1 MHEPAEKEESQRMA
15 TDLKNEQREGGVE
28 APAATTYG
36 VRGGLWQ
43 SIRGMH
49 SGPLI
54 LVIVAMIVIF
64 WSISPF
70 FGTAENLSTTALGF
84 AINGIVVI
92 GMVLT
97 LISGGVDLSVGSVL
111 ALVGIVTA
119 RFIVL
124 GVSHPIA
131 IVIGLVAGLF
141 CGLVNGLLI
150 GKVGLNPLI
159 TTLGMMGIAR
169 GASFVITQG
178 TSISLY
184 NQLSAGMIYFGSG
197 AIFGVP
203 VIVIAFVL
211 IVAVGDVLFR
221 RSGAA
226 RKVFYL
232 GSNEKAA
239 ILSGLNVGRLKIGV
253 YLFSGLLSA
262 VAGILT
268 ICRFLVATPLAG
280 NGLELTAISASV
292 IGGASLNGGEGSAF
306 GSALGILMLALI
318 RNILILKNVSVYW
331 QDLIAGIILIGA
343 VLIDHMSHQRRS
355 Q

>member
-1 MHEPAEKEESQRMA
+1 METEV
-15 TDLKNEQREGGVE
+15 KNEEHS
-28 APAATTYG
+28 
-36 VRGGLWQ
+36 RGAGTQETGPGDGRRRTWQ
-43 SIRGMH
+43 ALRGIRN
-49 SGPLI
+49 GPLVLLI
-54 LVIVAMIVIF
+54 AAMVGIF
-64 WSISPF
+64 WVLSPY

-111 ALVGIVTA
+111 AVVGIVTA
-119 RFIVL
+119 RFIDAGVGHAFAVL
-124 GVSHPIA
+124 
-131 IVIGLVAGLF
+131 IGFAAGLL

-184 NQLSAGMIYFGSG
+184 NKLSPAMTFVGSG
-197 AIFGVP
+197 AVLGVP
-203 VIVIAFVL
+203 VIVVAFLLV
-211 IVAVGDVLFR
+211 VVVGDVLFR
-221 RSGAA
+221 RAGAA

-253 YLFSGLLSA
+253 YMFSGLLA
-262 VAGILT
+262 AAAGILT
-268 ICRFLVATPLAG
+268 ICRFKVATPLAG
-280 NGLELTAISASV
+280 NGLELTAISAAV

-318 RNILILKNVSVYW
+318 RNILVLENVSVYW

-343 VLIDHMSHQRRS
+343 VLIDHMSHQRRT

>member
-1 MHEPAEKEESQRMA
+1 ME
-15 TDLKNEQREGGVE
+15 TDVKSGNHPTAGKG
-28 APAATTYG
+28 APEDGAKGAAKAASRG
-36 VRGGLWQ
+36 SFLQSVRAV
-43 SIRGMH
+43 R

-54 LVIVAMIVIF
+54 LVILAMVGAF
-64 WSISPF
+64 WIISPF

-111 ALVGIVTA
+111 AVVGIVAA
-119 RFIVL
+119 RFIEGGAGPALSVL
-124 GVSHPIA
+124 AGIA
-131 IVIGLVAGLF
+131 TGLL
-141 CGLVNGLLI
+141 CGLINGLLI

-169 GASFVITQG
+169 GASYVITQG

-184 NQLSAGMIYFGSG
+184 GKLSPALSYVGSG
-197 AIFGVP
+197 GVLGVP
-203 VIVIAFVL
+203 VIVIIFVL
-211 IVAVGDVLFR
+211 VVVVSDVLFR

-239 ILSGLNVGRLKIGV
+239 VLSGLNTGRLKIGV

-262 VAGILT
+262 LAGILM
-268 ICRFLVATPLAG
+268 ISRFKVATPLAG
-280 NGLELTAISASV
+280 NGLELTAISAAV
-292 IGGASLNGGEGSAF
+292 IGGASLNGGEGSAV

-318 RNILILKNVSVYW
+318 RNILVLQNVSVYW
-331 QDLIAGIILIGA
+331 QDLVAGIILIGA
-343 VLIDHMSHQRRS
+343 VLIDHMSHQRRT

>member
-1 MHEPAEKEESQRMA
+1 MAKERMPSA
-15 TDLKNEQREGGVE
+15 TDQGTGSD
-28 APAATTYG
+28 APLAGRGRRAWQALRG
-36 VRGGLWQ
+36 VR
-43 SIRGMH
+43 

-54 LVIVAMIVIF
+54 LVILAMVVIF
-64 WSISPF
+64 WIMSPF
-70 FGTAENLSTTALGF
+70 FGTPENLSTTALGF

-97 LISGGVDLSVGSVL
+97 LISGGVDLGVGSVL
-111 ALVGIVTA
+111 AVVGIITA
-119 RFIVL
+119 RFIDM
-124 GVSHPIA
+124 GVGAPLSIA
-131 IVIGLVAGLF
+131 IGLASGLL
-141 CGLVNGLLI
+141 CGLVNGVLI

-184 NQLSAGMIYFGSG
+184 NKLSPGMKYVGQS
-197 AIFGVP
+197 AILGVP
-203 VIVIAFVL
+203 VIVIAFLLVV
-211 IVAVGDVLFR
+211 VAGDVLFR
-221 RSGAA
+221 RAGVA

-239 ILSGLNVGRLKIGV
+239 ILSGLNVGRVKIGV

-268 ICRFLVATPLAG
+268 ICRFQVATPLAG
-280 NGLELTAISASV
+280 NGLELTAISAAV
-292 IGGASLNGGEGSAF
+292 IGGASLNGGEGSAV
-306 GSALGILMLALI
+306 GSALGILLLALI
-318 RNILILKNVSVYW
+318 RNILVLENVSVYW

-343 VLIDHMSHQRRS
+343 VLIDHMSHQRRK